1 MYTLMILL
9 ALALIPP
16 ALIARVRAVN
26 SRLPRIQLVQ
36 DMGVQ
41 PKFQA
46 QQANPMFVDG
56 RAMRPK
62 VAGTVARGD
71 DELREDAHYYTGTVD
86 GAWSDAFPAQ
96 APLSMELMRRGQ
108 ERFNIYCA
116 PCHGTAGYGD
126 GMIHRRAEKIGA
138 SKWTQPT
145 SLHDAYVRGQAPG
158 QLYNT
163 ITHGIRNMPPY
174 GHAIPEADRWA
185 IVAYIKALQLSQYAS
200 VDDVPEKARLEL
212 P

>member
-126 GMIHRRAEKIGA
+126 GMIHRRGMQLQNSGINGTTWVPA
-138 SKWTQPT
+138 TD
-145 SLHDAYVRGQAPG
+145 LHSEAVLEMPLG
-158 QLYNT
+158 QLYHT
-163 ITHGIRNMPPY
+163 IANGARNMPPY
-174 GHAIPEADRWA
+174 GHLIPVHDRWA
-185 IVAYIKALQLSQYAS
+185 IVAYIRALQRSQNAR
-200 VDDVPEKARLEL
+200 PEDA